1 MQNETQQV
9 ERGDRVSK
17 EIEESMI
24 DTDPD
29 YIASKRFDYSL
40 GKLLERYPD
49 GCPDRVIAAVLLIEE
64 REVEQYYTRIVE
76 KLRRMMKVDPL

>member
-1 MQNETQQV
+1 
-9 ERGDRVSK
+9 
-17 EIEESMI
+17 MI

-40 GKLLERYPD
+40 AKLLERYPD

-64 REVEQYYTRIVE
+64 HEVEQCYNRIVE